1 MKVGDLVRFR
11 KESKAWMS
19 YDMEPDAR
27 GLVIEVYANVQVKG
41 AHKVDVSFPGM
52 GVLKRAIDIS
62 ELEIV
67 GRDHGAS
74 IKWPG
79 TISALRET
87 KRRRFFL
94 WTASSVVG
102 LLAFGLLTLHVA
114 KAAHR
119 EKRIVERA
127 RPFCVQKM
135 LTNKDMHRLVRLAYR
150 SRRTDEDAVR
160 AVVAL
165 CQGSGQ

>member
-11 KESKAWMS
+11 KESRAWVS
-19 YDMEPDAR
+19 YDMEPDAKGR
-27 GLVIEVYANVQVKG
+27 VIEVYTNVQVKG
-41 AHKVDVSFPGM
+41 AHKVDVSFPGTSA
-52 GVLKRAIDIS
+52 LKRAIDVT

-67 GRDHGAS
+67 GGDHGAS
-74 IKWPG
+74 INWPR
-79 TISALRET
+79 TLSTLRKA
-87 KRRRFFL
+87 KRRRLFV
-94 WTASSVVG
+94 WVASPVFG

-135 LTNKDMHRLVRLAYR
+135 FTNGEMRRLVRLAYR
-150 SRRTDEDAVR
+150 SRRTNEDAVR

-165 CQGSGQ
+165 CQGSG